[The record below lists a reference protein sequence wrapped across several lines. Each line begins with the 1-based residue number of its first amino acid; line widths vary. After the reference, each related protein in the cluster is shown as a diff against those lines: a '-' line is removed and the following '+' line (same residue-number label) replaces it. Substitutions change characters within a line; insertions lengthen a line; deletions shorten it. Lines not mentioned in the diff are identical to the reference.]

1 MASSFR
7 AYLAGDAAKSQ
18 DLTALCTVSQ
28 ATSERFP
35 DEHFDD
41 IRKRLQEELLRE
53 EWARRPR
60 TYFIL
65 FQLRRQDAM
74 TAFVLQGLDDT
85 SLPYQGRKDLPNVL
99 NIEEA
104 NSFLHWQHLVY
115 SDVLRLEKNGHVTI
129 KNGDKLF
136 EASCPKLGFGSSG

>member
-1 MASSFR
+1 MASSLR
-7 AYLAGDAAKSQ
+7 ACLGGDTAKPR

-28 ATSERFP
+28 AMSEKFP

-41 IRKRLQEELLRE
+41 IRKRLQEELRLE

-74 TAFVLQGLDDT
+74 PTFILQGLDDT
-85 SLPYQGRKDLPNVL
+85 SLPYEGRKDLPNAL
-99 NIEEA
+99 NPEEA
-104 NSFLHWQHLVY
+104 KSFLHWQDLVY
-115 SDVLRLEKNGHVTI
+115 SDVLRLEKKSHVTI

-136 EASCPKLGFGSSG
+136 EAYCPRLGIGSQG